1 VTRHG
6 LLLTAV
12 VTVTL
17 PGMLAIMAVVGH
29 ERGDVAAGATAALE
43 GTPLSGPFPVAPT
56 TARAA
61 VRDNVASVQRVSG
74 APVTVLSRVST
85 GQQAT
90 GMHLLDLAANAS
102 LATSYQGTEL
112 VSQSDVGGSVKVV
125 SQVWH
130 EGGGTTFVETS
141 DAAAA
146 AAKQSAAAHA
156 AGTTVASSDP
166 ANGSPEGVFGVT
178 KGLVTQLGKHYVA
191 AYQGRG
197 SAAGKSASI
206 VEVFRFDGS
215 VAARYWLDRKTM
227 LPLRRELYD
236 TSDKVVS
243 EDSFVQVQFG
253 ALAQPPQ
260 AAQSAQSARAAQ
272 SAWVAAGPPAKFLT
286 SLTGQGLRVPAT
298 LPGGLPLYKAASTKT
313 TSGEIV
319 ELEYSD
325 GLYVVS
331 LFVQRG
337 TLAADMP
344 GWRQVRVGGQQ
355 AYVSG
360 HSVTWAGPG
369 YVYTVIADAPP
380 QTVTQVVQALPRGG
394 SPGVLDR
401 LGRGFLRLAR
411 VINPFG

>member
-1 VTRHG
+1 MTRRG

-12 VTVTL
+12 ATVTV
-17 PGMLAIMAVVGH
+17 PGMLAIMAVLGH
-29 ERGDVAAGATAALE
+29 ERGEAAAGVPAALA

-61 VRDNVASVQRVSG
+61 IRDNVATVQRVSG
-74 APVTVLSRVST
+74 APVTVLSRVTS
-85 GQQAT
+85 GQQAA
-90 GMHLLDLAANAS
+90 GMHLLDLAADAS
-102 LATSYQGTEL
+102 LATSYQGIEL
-112 VSQSDVGGSVKVV
+112 CSQSDVGGSVKVI

-141 DAAAA
+141 DVAAPAT
-146 AAKQSAAAHA
+146 KQSAAHA
-156 AGTTVASSDP
+156 AGTAIASSDP
-166 ANGSPEGVFGVT
+166 ANRSPEGVFGVT
-178 KGLVTQLGKHYVA
+178 KNLVSQLGKHYVA
-191 AYQGRG
+191 VYEGPG

-206 VEVFRFDGS
+206 VEVYRFDGS
-215 VAARYWLDRKTM
+215 LAARYWLDRQTK

-236 TSDKVVS
+236 TSDKVIS
-243 EDSFVQVQFG
+243 EDSFVEVQFG
-253 ALAQPPQ
+253 ALTQQPRAAQPAQPAQ
-260 AAQSAQSARAAQ
+260 AAQSG
-272 SAWVAAGPPAKFLT
+272 WVAAGTPATFLT

-298 LPGGLPLYKAASTKT
+298 LPGGLPLYAAASTKT

-319 ELEYSD
+319 DLEYSD

-331 LFVQRG
+331 LFVERG
-337 TLAADMP
+337 TLAADMT
-344 GWRQVRVGGQQ
+344 GWRQVSVGGQQ

-369 YVYTVIADAPP
+369 YVYTLIADAPP
-380 QTVTQVVQALPRGG
+380 QTVTQVVQALPRSG

-411 VINPFG
+411 VLNPFG